1 MPNFLTKSNSSI
13 VSSRIIAS
21 SSFLATYASTKK
33 PANWPSA
40 TPKTGTPVI
49 ANTPTKTLT
58 NVLPNRPV
66 SSVVPSLLVVVATD
80 CTPPVESA
88 DTEK

>member
-40 TPKTGTPVI
+40 TPKTGTPLIVY
-49 ANTPTKTLT
+49 TPVNSDTSA
-58 NVLPNRPV
+58 LPPFPV
-66 SSVVPSLLVVVATD
+66 SSVTPSSVTRVLTP
-80 CTPPVESA
+80 CSPPVESDETA
-88 DTEK
+88 K